1 MLIPKTLFLL
11 ELFLQ
16 YSHSFCEMQHKILNK
31 LFSQNTQQYL
41 KYTSL
46 FLPFCTGHIGIAV
59 PDVYKAC
66 KRFEELGVK
75 FVKKP
80 DDGKS

>member
-1 MLIPKTLFLL
+1 MLIPKTLFFL
-11 ELFLQ
+11 EVFLK
-16 YSHSFCEMQHKILNK
+16 YSHILCEIQHEILNK

-41 KYTSL
+41 QCTSL
-46 FLPFCTGHIGIAV
+46 FLHSCTGHIGIAV

>member
-1 MLIPKTLFLL
+1 MWTTAW
-11 ELFLQ
+11 
-16 YSHSFCEMQHKILNK
+16 NTK

-41 KYTSL
+41 YCTSL
-46 FLPFCTGHIGIAV
+46 FLLSFTGHIGIAV

-80 DDGKS
+80 DDGKSWSEMQVIFFLWF